1 MSNAGGG
8 DALANIAS
16 TAIIKGK
23 HKENTAANRNK
34 VYDDGSSGQHTV
46 FAHMGGAKRCAERCA
61 CTAGACARVSSSK
74 CAR

>member
-46 FAHMGGAKRCAERCA
+46 FAHMGGA
-61 CTAGACARVSSSK
+61 TALYSGDWTRKSDP
-74 CAR
+74 